1 MMRVRKKDINGYINT
16 NTAINADTLTDNEL
30 YTIRQAIDF
39 TQVCYSVGVYGVTG
53 LVVYSMGK
61 YYATNNR
68 GSALFILL
76 A

>member
-1 MMRVRKKDINGYINT
+1 MMKVRKKDISGYINT
-16 NTAINADTLTDNEL
+16 NTAINADTLTDGEL
-30 YTIRQAIDF
+30 YAVRKSIDF
-39 TQVCYSVGVYGVTG
+39 TQVCYSVGVYGVSG